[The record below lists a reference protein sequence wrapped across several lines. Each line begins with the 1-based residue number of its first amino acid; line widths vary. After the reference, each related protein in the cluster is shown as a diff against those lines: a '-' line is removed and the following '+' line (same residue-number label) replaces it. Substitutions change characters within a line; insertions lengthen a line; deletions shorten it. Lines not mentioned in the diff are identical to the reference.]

1 MAVKTTP
8 SRGNVLKG
16 LAGLRVAA
24 AAGGIAGRRA
34 GVFGSAWAVTLLA
47 ILAFLVIYPVLTLLL
62 GALTDTNPVV
72 EGLDLTRLSIANFLV
87 VLTNPNV
94 AEALF
99 NTLIVC
105 GGGTLI
111 AVAIGLTF
119 SWIVVRTN
127 TPFRGFIAAASILPL
142 FAPPLVAGV
151 AWSILG
157 SPKTGLINTV
167 LKSAGLN
174 WHVDFYSLSGLVFV
188 FGLYYAPYVYMF
200 TASALRNMDP
210 NLEEAAEIS
219 GASAFA
225 TLFTV
230 TFPLIMPAIV
240 SGMLLSFIVML
251 GIYGVPAVLG
261 APSNIN
267 VLTTYIF
274 KLTNWS
280 PPLYNTAAAVA
291 IILMIVTGALVFLQ
305 QKVLTGRSFTTVAG
319 KAFRPRSL
327 DLGGWRWF
335 TFALGLVYLLLVV
348 ILPMSALVVAAF
360 RKFMFIRDL
369 ASLFDARQ
377 YSLVHFNA
385 IFDNPLTLNSITNTI
400 EVGIITAAAGG
411 VLAFAI
417 GYTIHRTDVPGRR
430 GIDLIAT
437 LSVAIPGLVIGVAYL
452 WAWIGVPGG
461 LYGTIWILALAF
473 IARFMPDTVKALS
486 TSFLQIHRE
495 LEEAAWVCGRGVLGT
510 IGTVVLPLARPGVV
524 ASMTLLFVLAIREL
538 GSSLFL
544 YTSNTMVMSVLL
556 LDYYEGGN
564 LGKTAAFSLVQTVL
578 LGVLIGGANWLSR
591 RAAQGDVAQR
601 IR

>member
-1 MAVKTTP
+1 LDAQ
-8 SRGNVLKG
+8 VLD
-16 LAGLRVAA
+16 RRIEVADS
-24 AAGGIAGRRA
+24 GIEARRRSLFA
-34 GVFGSAWAVTLLA
+34 RAWIALLLA
-47 ILAFLVIYPVLTLLL
+47 ILGFLVVYPVLTLLY

-72 EGLDLTRLSIANFLV
+72 DGISLRHLSVGNFLA

-94 AEALF
+94 ADALL
-99 NTLIVC
+99 NTLIAC

-111 AVAIGLTF
+111 AVAIGLLF

-127 TPFRGFIAAASILPL
+127 TPAKGFIAACSILPL

-167 LKSAGLN
+167 FKWVGLD
-174 WHVDFYSLSGLVFV
+174 WHIDLYSLSGLVFV
-188 FGLYYAPYVYMF
+188 FGIYYAPYVYMF

-210 NLEEAAEIS
+210 SLEEAAEIS
-219 GASAFA
+219 GASAFS

-261 APSNIN
+261 APANIN

-274 KLTNWS
+274 KLTNWT

-291 IILMIVTGALVFLQ
+291 IILMVVTGGLVYLQ
-305 QKVLTGRSFTTVAG
+305 QRVLSGRAYTTVAG

-327 DLGGWRWF
+327 DLGPWRWL
-335 TFALGLVYLLLVV
+335 TFLIGVIYLLVV
-348 ILPMSALVVAAF
+348 VVLPLLALIVAAF
-360 RKFMFIRDL
+360 RKFMFIKDVS
-369 ASLFDARQ
+369 ALFDMRA
-377 YSLVHFNA
+377 YSLMHFNS
-385 IFDNPLTLNSITNTI
+385 IFDNPLTINSIYNAV
-400 EVGIITAAAGG
+400 EVGIITAIVGG
-411 VLAFAI
+411 ALAFAM
-417 GYTIHRTDVPGRR
+417 GYTIHRTNLPGRR
-430 GIDLIAT
+430 VIDVIST
-437 LSVAIPGLVIGVAYL
+437 VPVAIPGLVIGVAYL
-452 WAWIGVPGG
+452 WAWIGISGG

-473 IARFMPDTVKALS
+473 IARFMPDTVKSLS

-495 LEEAAWVCGRGVLGT
+495 LEEAAWVCGKGPLAT
-510 IGTVVLPLARPGVV
+510 IATVVLPLARPGVL

-564 LGKTAAFSLVQTVL
+564 IGKTAAFSLVQTVL
-578 LGVLIGGANWLSR
+578 LGVLIGGANWLARS
-591 RAAQGDVAQR
+591 ASQGGVAQR
-601 IR
+601 IK

>member
-1 MAVKTTP
+1 MTTE
-8 SRGNVLKG
+8 VLG
-16 LAGLRVAA
+16 RSVELAQSGAE
-24 AAGGIAGRRA
+24 GRRRGAVA
-34 GVFGSAWAVTLLA
+34 GVWVALLFA
-47 ILAFLVIYPVLTLLL
+47 ILGFLVIYPVLTLLL

-72 EGLDLTRLSIANFLV
+72 DGLSLRHLSVGNFLT
-87 VLTNPNV
+87 VLSNPNV
-94 AEALF
+94 AEALL
-99 NTLIVC
+99 NTLLAC
-105 GGGTLI
+105 GGGTAI
-111 AVAIGLTF
+111 AVVIGLSF

-127 TPFRGFIAAASILPL
+127 TPFKSFIAATSILPL

-157 SPKTGLINTV
+157 SPRTGLINTV
-167 LKSAGLN
+167 FKWMGLD
-174 WHVDFYSLSGLVFV
+174 WHVDFYSMWGLVFV
-188 FGLYYAPYVYMF
+188 FGIYYAPYVYMF
-200 TASALRNMDP
+200 TSSALRNMDP
-210 NLEEAAEIS
+210 SLEEAAEIS

-261 APSNIN
+261 APANIN

-291 IILMIVTGALVFLQ
+291 IILMVVTGLLVYLQ
-305 QKVLTGRSFTTVAG
+305 QKVLSGKSFTTVAG
-319 KAFRPRSL
+319 KAFRPRTL

-335 TFALGLVYLLLVV
+335 TFSLGLIYLLIVV
-348 ILPMSALVVAAF
+348 VLPMLALIVAAF
-360 RKFMFIRDL
+360 RKFMFIRDI
-369 ASLFDARQ
+369 ASLFDLRQ

-385 IFDNPLTLNSITNTI
+385 IFDNPLTIRSIYNAV
-400 EVGIITAAAGG
+400 EVGLITAVVGG
-411 VLAFAI
+411 ALAFAI
-417 GYTIHRTDVPGRR
+417 GYTVHRTHVPGRR
-430 GIDLIAT
+430 LIDLIAT
-437 LSVAIPGLVIGVAYL
+437 LPVAIPGLVIGVAYL
-452 WAWIGVPGG
+452 WAWIGIPGG

-495 LEEAAWVCGRGVLGT
+495 LEEAAWVCGKGMLTT
-510 IGTVVLPLARPGVV
+510 IASIVLPLARPGVI

-564 LGKTAAFSLVQTVL
+564 IGKTAAFSLVQTVL
-578 LGVLIGGANWLSR
+578 LGALIGGANWLARS
-591 RAAQGDVAQR
+591 AAQGGVAQR

>member
-1 MAVKTTP
+1 MDGQVL
-8 SRGNVLKG
+8 SR
-16 LAGLRVAA
+16 RIEAA
-24 AAGGIAGRRA
+24 QSGVEGRRRGAIAG
-34 GVFGSAWAVTLLA
+34 VWVVLLLA
-47 ILAFLVIYPVLTLLL
+47 ILGFLVVYPVLTLLL

-72 EGLDLTRLSIANFLV
+72 EGLSLRHLSVANFLTV
-87 VLTNPNV
+87 VANPNV
-94 AEALF
+94 ADALA
-99 NTLIVC
+99 NTLLAC
-105 GGGTLI
+105 GGGTAI
-111 AVAIGLTF
+111 AVVIGLLF

-127 TPFRGFIAAASILPL
+127 TPFRGFIAATSILPL

-157 SPKTGLINTV
+157 SPKTGLINTAF
-167 LKSAGLN
+167 KWAGLD
-174 WHVDFYSLSGLVFV
+174 WHVDFYSMSGLVFV
-188 FGLYYAPYVYMF
+188 FGIYYAPYVYMF
-200 TASALRNMDP
+200 TSSALRNMDP
-210 NLEEAAEIS
+210 SLEEAAEIS

-225 TLFTV
+225 TLFSV

-261 APSNIN
+261 APANIN

-291 IILMIVTGALVFLQ
+291 IILMVVTGALVFLQ
-305 QKVLTGRSFTTVAG
+305 QKVLSGRSYTTVAG
-319 KAFRPRSL
+319 KAFRPRTL
-327 DLGGWRWF
+327 DLGRWRWF
-335 TFALGLVYLLLVV
+335 TFSLGLIYLVIVV
-348 ILPMSALVVAAF
+348 VLPMLALIVAAF
-360 RKFMFIRDL
+360 RKFMFIRDI
-369 ASLFDARQ
+369 ASLFDLRQ

-385 IFDNPLTLNSITNTI
+385 IFDNPLTIRSIYNAV
-400 EVGIITAAAGG
+400 EVGLITAVVGG
-411 VLAFAI
+411 ALAFAI
-417 GYTIHRTDVPGRR
+417 GYTVHRTHVPGQRL
-430 GIDLIAT
+430 IDLIAT
-437 LSVAIPGLVIGVAYL
+437 LPVAIPGLVIGVAYL
-452 WAWIGVPGG
+452 WAWIGIPGG

-495 LEEAAWVCGRGVLGT
+495 LEEAAWVCGKGMLTT
-510 IGTVVLPLARPGVV
+510 IASIVLPLARPGVI

-564 LGKTAAFSLVQTVL
+564 IGKTAAFSLVQTVL
-578 LGVLIGGANWLSR
+578 LGALIGGANWLARS
-591 RAAQGDVAQR
+591 AAQGGVAQR

>member
-1 MAVKTTP
+1 MDGQVL
-8 SRGNVLKG
+8 SR
-16 LAGLRVAA
+16 RIEAA
-24 AAGGIAGRRA
+24 QSGVEGRRRSAIAG
-34 GVFGSAWAVTLLA
+34 VWVVLLLA
-47 ILAFLVIYPVLTLLL
+47 ILGFLVVYPVLTLLL

-72 EGLDLTRLSIANFLV
+72 EGLSLRHLSVANFLTV
-87 VLTNPNV
+87 VANPNV
-94 AEALF
+94 ADALA
-99 NTLIVC
+99 NTLLAC
-105 GGGTLI
+105 GGGTAI
-111 AVAIGLTF
+111 AVVIGLLF

-127 TPFRGFIAAASILPL
+127 TPFRGFIAATSILPL

-157 SPKTGLINTV
+157 SPKTGLINTAF
-167 LKSAGLN
+167 KWAGLD
-174 WHVDFYSLSGLVFV
+174 WHVDFYSMSGLVFV
-188 FGLYYAPYVYMF
+188 FGIYYAPYVYMF
-200 TASALRNMDP
+200 TSSALRNMDP
-210 NLEEAAEIS
+210 SLEEAAEIS

-225 TLFTV
+225 TLFSV

-261 APSNIN
+261 APANIN

-291 IILMIVTGALVFLQ
+291 IILMVVTGALVFLQ
-305 QKVLTGRSFTTVAG
+305 QKVLSGRSYTTVAG
-319 KAFRPRSL
+319 KAFRPRTL
-327 DLGGWRWF
+327 DLGRWRWF
-335 TFALGLVYLLLVV
+335 TFWLGLIYLLIVV
-348 ILPMSALVVAAF
+348 VLPMLALIVAAF
-360 RKFMFIRDL
+360 RKFMFIRDI
-369 ASLFDARQ
+369 ASLFDLRQ

-385 IFDNPLTLNSITNTI
+385 IFDNPLTIRSIYNAV
-400 EVGIITAAAGG
+400 EVGLITAVVGG
-411 VLAFAI
+411 ALAFAI
-417 GYTIHRTDVPGRR
+417 GYTVHRTHVPGRR
-430 GIDLIAT
+430 LIDLIAT
-437 LSVAIPGLVIGVAYL
+437 LPVAIPGLVIGVAYL
-452 WAWIGVPGG
+452 WAWIGIPGG

-473 IARFMPDTVKALS
+473 IARFMPDTVKALT

-495 LEEAAWVCGRGVLGT
+495 LEEAAWVCGKGMLTT
-510 IGTVVLPLARPGVV
+510 IASIVLPLARPGVI

-564 LGKTAAFSLVQTVL
+564 IGKTAAFSLVQTVL
-578 LGVLIGGANWLSR
+578 LGALIGGANWLARS
-591 RAAQGDVAQR
+591 AAQGGVAQR